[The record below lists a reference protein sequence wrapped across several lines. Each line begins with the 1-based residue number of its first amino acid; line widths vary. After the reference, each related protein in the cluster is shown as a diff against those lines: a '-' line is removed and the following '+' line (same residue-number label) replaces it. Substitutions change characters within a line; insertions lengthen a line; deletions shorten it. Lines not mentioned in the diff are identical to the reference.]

1 MDNKQYAVLGLGIFG
16 STVATT
22 LANHGCEVIVIDKDS
37 ICVQRI
43 ADEVT
48 KAIVGDVTDI
58 EELQA
63 AGIGDSDV
71 AIVAIGTHLE
81 EAVLATM
88 NLKELGIPYVI
99 AKAKLGNEGSVAYQY
114 DTMSVVSFKGLDEE
128 AVLDALV
135 MAEIDARDIISE
147 DDGSI
152 KVIGEPS
159 DLNKI
164 KEAIEG
170 VKADVEFDIDE
181 IQTVP
186 QETVELEGE
195 DMELFERLMNNLNDC
210 DDVDHIYHNVANY
223 DEGE

>member
-22 LANHGCEVIVIDKDS
+22 LANHGYEVIVIDKDP

-99 AKAKLGNEGSVAYQY
+99 AKAKNKQFMKILEKVGANRVIR
-114 DTMSVVSFKGLDEE
+114 
-128 AVLDALV
+128 
-135 MAEIDARDIISE
+135 AEKE
-147 DDGSI
+147 MGI
-152 KVIGEPS
+152 KVAKSLLRKSIV
-159 DLNKI
+159 DLVELDDDYSLVEI
-164 KEAIEG
+164 KAPQSWVGKNFVMLNVRRAYGMNIIG
-170 VKADVEFDIDE
+170 VKHEQDGQLSLDVVPEYQ
-181 IQTVP
+181 IQDGDYFLVIGKTK
-186 QETVELEGE
+186 ELEKF
-195 DMELFERLMNNLNDC
+195 DYMTK
-210 DDVDHIYHNVANY
+210 
-223 DEGE
+223 

>member
-22 LANHGCEVIVIDKDS
+22 LANHGYEVIVIDKDP

-99 AKAKLGNEGSVAYQY
+99 AKAK
-114 DTMSVVSFKGLDEE
+114 
-128 AVLDALV
+128 
-135 MAEIDARDIISE
+135 
-147 DDGSI
+147 
-152 KVIGEPS
+152 
-159 DLNKI
+159 NKQFMKI
-164 KEAIEG
+164 
-170 VKADVEFDIDE
+170 
-181 IQTVP
+181 
-186 QETVELEGE
+186 LEK
-195 DMELFERLMNNLNDC
+195 DYLLM
-210 DDVDHIYHNVANY
+210 I
-223 DEGE
+223 